1 MTAPSSVSEAGVTV
15 QPLVP
20 PAPHWSA
27 WWPLL
32 LGPIGMA
39 WSAMTVLADAP
50 VLQAKPVH
58 EVGAI
63 VLTGLAALL
72 CMARTIRG
80 REHLYILLT
89 AVSCTVLLREIHWEW
104 TTKFV
109 YISLGLIALWA
120 WSWRGRVIPW
130 LNQRPR
136 TRIWL
141 IAAAVTYVLSQMIAR
156 RVLQRLVPGETVT
169 YRFIDCVYGD
179 MEEVVENVAH
189 LQLLVTV
196 TIGHWFRAVVH

>member
-1 MTAPSSVSEAGVTV
+1 MTAPSSATAASVTV
-15 QPLVP
+15 LPIVP

-63 VLTGLAALL
+63 VLTALAALL
-72 CMARTIRG
+72 CVTRAICG
-80 REHLYILLT
+80 RERFYILLA
-89 AVSCTVLLREIHWEW
+89 AVACTVLLREIHWDW

-109 YISLGLIALWA
+109 YASLASIAVWA
-120 WSWRGRVIPW
+120 WFWRDSVTPW
-130 LNQRPR
+130 LRHR
-136 TRIWL
+136 HATRIWL
-141 IAAAVTYVLSQMIAR
+141 IAAAITYVLSQMIAR
-156 RVLQRLVPGETVT
+156 RVLQRLVPGDTVI
-169 YRFIDCVYGD
+169 YRFIDGVYGD
-179 MEEVVENVAH
+179 MEEVVENIAH
-189 LQLLVTV
+189 VQLLVTV
-196 TIGHWFRAVVH
+196 TIGSWVRAVIH